1 MMDNTLVRDLMVPR
15 DEYATVSEDSTL
27 FEAVQALET
36 AQEDLDREKYLYL
49 HRAILVYNE
58 TGKIVGKI
66 SQLDVLRALEP
77 KYNKIG
83 DTGALSLTGF
93 SSGFLKS
100 MLDKIPMFSQT
111 LVDISRK
118 ANQIQVKDFMYFPT
132 KGEYVSD
139 DTPLETAIHMFV
151 MGHHQ
156 SMLVTHGEDIVG
168 ILRVTDVFKEV
179 FQRVKIGQAKK
190 RK

>member
-1 MMDNTLVRDLMVPR
+1 MVPR
-15 DEYATVSEDSTL
+15 EEYATVPENATL
-27 FEAVQALET
+27 YEAVLALEK
-36 AQEDLDREKYLYL
+36 AQEEIDRKKYLYL

-58 TGKIVGKI
+58 NGKIVGKI

-83 DTGALSLTGF
+83 DTGSLSLTGF

-100 MLDKIPMFSQT
+100 LLEKIPMFSQT
-111 LVDISRK
+111 LVDISRR
-118 ANQIQVKDFMYFPT
+118 ADQIRVKDFMYFPT
-132 KGEYVSD
+132 KGEYVSE
-139 DTPLETAIHMFV
+139 DTSLESAIHMFV

-156 SMLVTHGEDIVG
+156 SLLVTRGDNIVG

-179 FQRVKIGQAKK
+179 FQRIKIGHTKK
-190 RK
+190 DK